1 MNAMD
6 LDTLRE
12 QIDESDRQLFLVL
25 AQRFA
30 LIREV
35 GRFKREYG
43 IAMLQPQREAE
54 ITEQFQERARELGLS
69 ETFGQRLIAL
79 ILGEAHRLENEIIN
93 QP

>member
-1 MNAMD
+1 MSAMD
-6 LDTLRE
+6 LNSLRE
-12 QIDESDRQLFLVL
+12 PIDASDRQLFLVL

-35 GRFKREYG
+35 GRFKREQG

-54 ITEQFQERARELGLS
+54 ITEQFQEHARELGLS

-79 ILGEAHRLENEIIN
+79 ILDEAHRLENEIIN
-93 QP
+93 KP